1 MEGRDPTPPG
11 KQFSITSWCP
21 SVQLNLTLST
31 WRQRQIPQ
39 SSRTASPP
47 HPPSSDA
54 RPKSRLLPGHLTIW
68 QKVPTTPSLG
78 SINLLEWLSELRK
91 SFYLLDHWFT
101 IEGYNSG
108 TARRKRC
115 TGQGMGEG
123 RSFRAVWV
131 HHSPRISRG
140 SPPRSSEP
148 CPFGVLWRL
157 HYIGMI
163 KSLVIGNGFDP

>member
-115 TGQGMGEG
+115 TGLGMLKAQGASM
-123 RSFRAVWV
+123 
-131 HHSPRISRG
+131 
-140 SPPRSSEP
+140 PPLGVPLSQQLRTFINLDALQP
-148 CPFGVLWRL
+148 CFGGFLMETSL
-157 HYIGMI
+157 HRY
-163 KSLVIGNGFDP
+163 D